1 MIRDACDVTVVV
13 PAFESA
19 RWIAATIASIRA
31 QTLAPRAIVV
41 VDNGSRDGTAAAAA
55 QAGAQVILTPG
66 GGPSRARNAGIRAAS
81 SPWIAFCDA
90 DDLWEPQKLERHA
103 AAAQRC
109 PAALA
114 TFSDW
119 ISFDDHGSLR
129 ETTLCNDPAY
139 RSVRRTRVAPGIVQL
154 EQASL
159 QRGFY
164 RSMFVLTSAA
174 LFRRDVLEDA
184 GLFDE
189 RLRIGEDYDL
199 FLRVF
204 ALGPAAAIEEPLVRY
219 RRHPHS
225 ISGDGIVNAAA
236 HADLWRLIEE
246 SPERY
251 PPGAL
256 AFVRRDR
263 IVRPRIAGEFAA
275 RRGRFAEACA
285 LLGPSLRSRPTVR
298 AAFWYGISLACDNP
312 AARPAFAFARRIW
325 ARRPWRYAGA
335 RS

>member
-1 MIRDACDVTVVV
+1 MRDACDVTVVV

-31 QTLAPRAIVV
+31 QTLTPRAIIVA
-41 VDNGSRDGTAAAAA
+41 DNGSGDSTVSVAAK
-55 QAGAQVILTPG
+55 AGAQVIVTPG
-66 GGPSRARNAGIRAAS
+66 GGPSRARNAGIRAAR

-90 DDLWEPQKLERHA
+90 DDLWEPQKLARHA
-103 AAAQRC
+103 VAAQRC
-109 PAALA
+109 PDAVA

-119 ISFDDHGSLR
+119 LAFDERGPLR
-129 ETTLCNDPAY
+129 STTLRNDPAY
-139 RSVRRTRVAPGIVQL
+139 RSARRTRVAPGIVRL
-154 EQASL
+154 DRATL
-159 QRGFY
+159 HRGFY

-174 LFRRDVLEDA
+174 VFRRDVLLQA

-189 RLRIGEDYDL
+189 RLRIAEDYDL

-219 RRHPHS
+219 RLHPLG

-236 HADLWRLIEE
+236 HADLWRLIEA

-263 IVRPRIAGEFAA
+263 IARPRIAGEFAA
-275 RRGRFAEACA
+275 RRGRFAEARA
-285 LLGPSLRSRPTVR
+285 LLGASLRTRPTVR
-298 AAFWYGISLACDNP
+298 AAFWYGISIACDNP
-312 AARPAFAFARRIW
+312 TARPAYAFARRAW
-325 ARRPWRYAGA
+325 ARRPWRYYAGA